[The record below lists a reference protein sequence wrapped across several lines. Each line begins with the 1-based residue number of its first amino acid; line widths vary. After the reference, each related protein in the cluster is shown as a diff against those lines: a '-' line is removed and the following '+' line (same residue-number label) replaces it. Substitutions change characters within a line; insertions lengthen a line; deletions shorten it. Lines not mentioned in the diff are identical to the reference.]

1 MLRLVL
7 WYLSVYFLL
16 LFLLKVSLSIL
27 WGRSWDTEWND
38 LLRTTPAC
46 MLNRFG
52 RVQLF
57 VKLRTVAH
65 QAPLS
70 MGFSRQEYWSGLPF
84 CSPGDL
90 PDPGM
95 EPASLLPPALAGKF
109 FTTQSP
115 VYPPDWLA
123 LALGATRAPPQGL
136 CSQLP
141 VYVLKGSI
149 ENICAMFP
157 LPLPPH
163 SFFFPFLFFY
173 SFREEK
179 WNQML

>member
-1 MLRLVL
+1 
-7 WYLSVYFLL
+7 
-16 LFLLKVSLSIL
+16 
-27 WGRSWDTEWND
+27 
-38 LLRTTPAC
+38 

-57 VKLRTVAH
+57 IKLRTVAR

-136 CSQLP
+136 GSQLP

-157 LPLPPH
+157 RPPPH
-163 SFFFPFLFFY
+163 PPQSFFLSFPFLLFLQGGEMKPDAIRPGGK
-173 SFREEK
+173 SQES
-179 WNQML
+179 LVCS

>member
-1 MLRLVL
+1 MKVKELVVQLVL
-7 WYLSVYFLL
+7 
-16 LFLLKVSLSIL
+16 
-27 WGRSWDTEWND
+27 
-38 LLRTTPAC
+38 
-46 MLNRFG
+46 RFG
-52 RVQLF
+52 DQW
-57 VKLRTVAH
+57 TGPH
-65 QAPLS
+65 QDSLS

-136 CSQLP
+136 GSQLP

-157 LPLPPH
+157 RPPPH
-163 SFFFPFLFFY
+163 PPQSFFLSFPFLLFLQGGEMKPDAIRPGGK
-173 SFREEK
+173 SQES
-179 WNQML
+179 LVCG